1 MRPSSGL
8 QPATRRWRAFVMPS
22 FRPPLHP
29 RSTLPPPRR
38 VGLRF
43 PTPVGHGRGLASRP
57 GCAGPGEGV
66 GSPCL
71 RPASPT
77 PGERGRRRRAPAAS
91 PAASRCSP
99 ALATLSV
106 CLRSCRT
113 ESGGTAA
120 PQNIS
125 ANTLAHPTIDVM
137 QSSRARRIYSPLP
150 LRLRLHNAGYYPTCQ
165 QVAAAHDKFTLRDRL
180 CRLRSGASL
189 FGMSGRVF
197 KRSALFLATRRQ
209 TGPPPK
215 CGGFGRRCGPHRS
228 WPGAPKSG
236 CW

>member
-1 MRPSSGL
+1 MIQNLHSVTPS
-8 QPATRRWRAFVMPS
+8 
-22 FRPPLHP
+22 H
-29 RSTLPPPRR
+29 
-38 VGLRF
+38 
-43 PTPVGHGRGLASRP
+43 LASRGGFP
-57 GCAGPGEGV
+57 F
-66 GSPCL
+66 
-71 RPASPT
+71 
-77 PGERGRRRRAPAAS
+77 PAAS

-99 ALATLSV
+99 SLATLSV
-106 CLRSCRT
+106 CLGHCPT
-113 ESGGTAA
+113 DSGGNAA
-120 PQNIS
+120 PLTFLPYPSASTGPATPNRITPRHFSAFVPARKQPPPPSVGTGRCRGTPHFNKFLPIS
-125 ANTLAHPTIDVM
+125 AAHPTIDVM
-137 QSSRARRIYSPLP
+137 QSSRARRVYSPLP

-180 CRLRSGASL
+180 CRLRSGASPAD
-189 FGMSGRVF
+189 MARRVF